1 MLQHGATIYLKNDD
15 GKTPLDLALEEYQQE
30 VVDLLKNATFSLL
43 EKMVFEIGL
52 DPGTSLVNFFGFE
65 NEEKLIEAKKTCTS
79 IIHFAVAVGNIDLVH
94 KLIERKANIEA
105 LDKNQMTPLLHSA
118 IAGHIELTKIL
129 LDAGANPLA
138 RAKDDWTAL
147 HRSAYHGPA
156 EICDLLI
163 KKAPLLIDA
172 LDGYY
177 ENSALHYA
185 AQGGKIEA
193 VKVLLKHGAIIDLK
207 NKSGKTP
214 LDLANKQEII
224 DFLRNWKSE

>member
-1 MLQHGATIYLKNDD
+1 M
-15 GKTPLDLALEEYQQE
+15 
-30 VVDLLKNATFSLL
+30 
-43 EKMVFEIGL
+43 
-52 DPGTSLVNFFGFE
+52 
-65 NEEKLIEAKKTCTS
+65 
-79 IIHFAVAVGNIDLVH
+79 
-94 KLIERKANIEA
+94 
-105 LDKNQMTPLLHSA
+105 
-118 IAGHIELTKIL
+118 
-129 LDAGANPLA
+129 
-138 RAKDDWTAL
+138 